1 MHPVT
6 AHGYNLGLGGA
17 HILAAE
23 IRKALSL
30 GIDIGDMTVLSS
42 YARRQRRASAFLY
55 HGTNALVNVYTDN
68 RPGVLMLREVGL
80 RLASRLPPFK
90 RYVTKQLTGKAA

>member
-17 HILAAE
+17 TILARE

-30 GIDIGDMTVLSS
+30 GIDIGDATVLDA
-42 YARRQRRASAFLY
+42 YARAQRRASALLY
-55 HGTNALVNVYTDN
+55 HGTNIMVNLYTDN
-68 RPGVLMLREVGL
+68 RPVALALRALGL
-80 RLASRLPPFK
+80 RIANHLPPFK
-90 RYVTKQLTGKAA
+90 KYVTRQLTGKVA